1 MDFEDNYKK
10 LLKQMNVNYEK
21 RSLKHT
27 VGRNTPLFP
36 FKTTSTKVATFTKG
50 FYPILGEFSRLF
62 LNKKLN
68 YNYDLKSLIE
78 NIDKNNEECFDVEE
92 GTENYLVKLI
102 EEYLFNEKGNLK
114 ILNPYLFLYLPLSE
128 GSQLNAEREI
138 ALFLRDIFFI
148 NPLNQNLLDF
158 FNSKE
163 TNDLIIKLILN
174 NIPNLETE
182 QVSTKYYC
190 LLNNIYHVFNED
202 MNFITEYKE
211 YLMENIDKIFAYYYF
226 FYISQL
232 VLKLNRG
239 FDDNLE
245 MDNLYYLLDWESVSK
260 NRKTVDKGY
269 NLLKD
274 KSYSLFSQA
283 VLIDQLNTLLGTNGL
298 LKKDLL
304 YYYNDLS
311 VQEKNNFLIYLK
323 KWICCYKWINNFD
336 SFKKNEEDYLEEL
349 PNNFKDLVNE
359 LYKDINS
366 DVYGIK
372 PRQKYTFSSNL
383 RNVAKRYFLKKRG
396 SYGYVLNMDRD
407 MLLVITTLCVK
418 DKKIKL
424 NQLFKE
430 YERRGLFFDRYSK
443 NEIVKLLNELNLID
457 KKSDSGDAQ
466 YVKPIL

>member
-36 FKTTSTKVATFTKG
+36 FKSNSSKVATFDKG

-78 NIDKNNEECFDVEE
+78 NIDKNNEEYFDVEE
-92 GTENYLVKLI
+92 STENYLVKLI

-158 FNSKE
+158 FNNKE

-190 LLNNIYHVFNED
+190 LLNNIYYVFNED
-202 MNFITEYKE
+202 INFITGYKE

-245 MDNLYYLLDWESVSK
+245 MDELYYLLDWESISK
-260 NRKTVDKGY
+260 NRKTLDKGY
-269 NLLKD
+269 GLLKD
-274 KSYSLFSQA
+274 KSYSLFSQ
-283 VLIDQLNTLLGTNGL
+283 VGLIDQLNTLIGTNGL
-298 LKKDLL
+298 LKDDLFN
-304 YYYNDLS
+304 YYNNLS
-311 VQEKNNFLIYLK
+311 FEDKNNFLIYLK

-336 SFKKNEEDYLEEL
+336 SSKKYEEEYLKDL
-349 PNNFKDLVNE
+349 PDNFMDLVNE
-359 LYKDINS
+359 LYNSINNE
-366 DVYGIK
+366 DYGI
-372 PRQKYTFSSNL
+372 RYQQKYAYRLNL
-383 RNVAKRYFLKKRG
+383 KNIAKKYFLKRRG